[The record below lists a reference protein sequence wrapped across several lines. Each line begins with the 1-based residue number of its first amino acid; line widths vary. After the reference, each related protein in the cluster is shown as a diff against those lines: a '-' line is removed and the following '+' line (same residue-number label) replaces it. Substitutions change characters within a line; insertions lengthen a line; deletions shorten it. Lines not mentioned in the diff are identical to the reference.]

1 MSNIEIVT
9 KKFII
14 DELNYIVQN
23 NLLSEKELL
32 IIKLRYGIDN
42 NSKSLKEIAKITN
55 IKLKNIKKEV
65 TEAERKI
72 FNILKKK
79 I

>member
-9 KKFII
+9 KEFII

-23 NLLSEKELL
+23 DLLSEKELL
-32 IIKLRYGIDN
+32 IIKLRYGIDS

-65 TEAERKI
+65 MEAEK
-72 FNILKKK
+72 NIA
-79 I
+79 